1 MAVLRVVK
9 HERNRRFAIR
19 TATAEEGREMQAA
32 VGDYGLGVGQLGG
45 IASSAWGDRCAQLL
59 AVR

>member
-32 VGDYGLGVGQLGG
+32 AANYWHWGRAAGSPASTWGKWRARLGVV
-45 IASSAWGDRCAQLL
+45 S
-59 AVR
+59 